1 VSIDLQVVF
10 PQEEIELNSIRLVP
24 GPPSML
30 DIIGADF
37 RSVAEVKMNGVES
50 PNFMVLSRTRLLA
63 QVPEVLE
70 SDRLVDVSVV
80 SRKLAVTE
88 KSLLTF
94 RLSSTPQMVTGLL
107 KLIQI
112 FLMELLNTKGSD
124 KLDKGKGASA
134 LKPIGQTFGADQGGD
149 IVSGFVVAVDT
160 ATRQIVRRQ
169 SMNPGIPRDERLMAA
184 KVLGANFNRQLGAL
198 VVNVEVTS
206 MAGRAAVANLEV

>member
-88 KSLLTF
+88 KRVCL
-94 RLSSTPQMVTGLL
+94 R
-107 KLIQI
+107 
-112 FLMELLNTKGSD
+112 
-124 KLDKGKGASA
+124 
-134 LKPIGQTFGADQGGD
+134 
-149 IVSGFVVAVDT
+149 SG
-160 ATRQIVRRQ
+160 
-169 SMNPGIPRDERLMAA
+169 
-184 KVLGANFNRQLGAL
+184 
-198 VVNVEVTS
+198 
-206 MAGRAAVANLEV
+206 